1 MTAAPPTEIA
11 GDLFVRKGRAAPLG
25 ADVTAEPPP
34 ARLPS
39 PPLTDLFGE
48 PVSAADYDTAAEG
61 TPGDGDEPPPAASL
75 LSILGQRS
83 AAVDSAIDSGIDS
96 RRPKVRG
103 EAGPPADE
111 LPAPSMTEPAADT
124 VEPATVTA
132 EDAENAATDKTDP
145 APATTGPALLP
156 VPVIAGLPVPVVAPT
171 APPRRPF
178 PFATA
183 AGMALAL
190 AGALLAVHLGR
201 TTDSAPTP
209 PPVAA
214 DAPAAPGPVTPAAV
228 NADTEPSAGR
238 IETEI
243 ETVRIGASGKADIQ
257 GRAAPGADLVILHN
271 GNPLGAVR
279 ADDAGAWRLEA
290 QVPLTETQHEFSV
303 VPVQADSS
311 IVVSG
316 PVPKPETGSAIPA
329 PARKPLMPSRYSVQ
343 IASLPTA
350 ADARREASKL
360 AAKLSGI
367 VGRERMEIRDATIDR
382 GRTVFRVTV
391 GGFAQRDAAEELCTR
406 IRARNETCLV
416 MRRR

>member
-11 GDLFVRKGRAAPLG
+11 GDLFARKGRAAPLG
-25 ADVTAEPPP
+25 ADVAAEPPP
-34 ARLPS
+34 ARLPA

-48 PVSAADYDTAAEG
+48 PVSAADYETAAEG

-75 LSILGQRS
+75 LFILGQRS
-83 AAVDSAIDSGIDS
+83 AAIDADE
-96 RRPKVRG
+96 PKVRDDVPLPT
-103 EAGPPADE
+103 AE
-111 LPAPSMTEPAADT
+111 LPAPE
-124 VEPATVTA
+124 TA
-132 EDAENAATDKTDP
+132 ERATGTPEPTAVITDDAEAAATEKTDP
-145 APATTGPALLP
+145 VDSAPITTGPAPLP
-156 VPVIAGLPVPVVAPT
+156 VPVVAGLPVPVTVAE
-171 APPRRPF
+171 PPRRRF
-178 PFATA
+178 PVATA
-183 AGMALAL
+183 PGMALAL

-201 TTDSAPTP
+201 ATDSAPTP

-228 NADTEPSAGR
+228 NADTEPSSGR

-290 QVPLTETQHEFSV
+290 RVPLIETQHEFSV
-303 VPVQADSS
+303 VSVQADSL

-329 PARKPLMPSRYSVQ
+329 PARKPLMPSRYSIQ